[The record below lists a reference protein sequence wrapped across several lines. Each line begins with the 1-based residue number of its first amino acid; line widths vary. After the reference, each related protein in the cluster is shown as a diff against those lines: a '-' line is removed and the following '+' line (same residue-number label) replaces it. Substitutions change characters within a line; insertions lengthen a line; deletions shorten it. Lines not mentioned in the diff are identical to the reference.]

1 MPIRVL
7 SPQTA
12 SKIAAGEVTERP
24 MSVVKELVEN
34 SLDAGA
40 TRISVEIRGGGIEYI
55 RVTDNGVGIAEGEI
69 AVAFERFATSKL
81 VSDGDLESV
90 GTFGFRGEAL
100 PSIAAVSRV
109 TMVSRPTDEDSG
121 IQVDLNAGSLIRKQR
136 VGAAPGTSVTVRGL
150 FHNLPARR
158 KFLRS
163 PASESTRVQS
173 AVGRPVRPRAPRRF
187 VQSHGRS

>member
-55 RVTDNGVGIAEGEI
+55 RVTDNGVGIAEDEI

-81 VSDGDLESV
+81 VSDSDLESV

-109 TMVSRPTDEDSG
+109 TMVSRPTGEDSG

-163 PASESTRVQS
+163 A
-173 AVGRPVRPRAPRRF
+173 ALRRL
-187 VQSHGRS
+187 RSG